1 MLYSGND
8 IRNNCACGRELAS
21 ALAVKYNVAGSVAA
35 NQDSVEYVVN
45 ARKLALVL
53 DNRRENADRDLAA
66 LFALSTAD
74 ELDLAVSAVA
84 VLNVLESYLCDA
96 LGVYALGVNMLAECE
111 GSQNAYLAA
120 CVVTINVSGRIA
132 LCIAQFLSDLES
144 LLKVHAVADHLC

>member
-21 ALAVKYNVAGSVAA
+21 ALAVEYNVAGSVAA

-53 DNRRENADRDLAA
+53 DNRRENADGDLAA

-84 VLNVLESYLCDA
+84 VLNVL
-96 LGVYALGVNMLAECE
+96 
-111 GSQNAYLAA
+111 
-120 CVVTINVSGRIA
+120 
-132 LCIAQFLSDLES
+132 
-144 LLKVHAVADHLC
+144 

>member
-8 IRNNCACGRELAS
+8 IRNNCACGRKLAS

-35 NQDSVEYVVN
+35 NQDSVEYIVN

-53 DNRRENADRDLAA
+53 DNSRENADRDLAA

-96 LGVYALGVNMLAECE
+96 LGVYALGVNMLAE
-111 GSQNAYLAA
+111 GGLWYQ
-120 CVVTINVSGRIA
+120 V
-132 LCIAQFLSDLES
+132 
-144 LLKVHAVADHLC
+144 LLWR